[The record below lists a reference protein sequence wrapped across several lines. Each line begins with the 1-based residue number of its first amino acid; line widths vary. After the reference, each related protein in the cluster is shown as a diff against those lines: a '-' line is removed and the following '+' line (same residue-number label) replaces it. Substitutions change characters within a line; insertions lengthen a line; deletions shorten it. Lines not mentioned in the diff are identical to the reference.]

1 MNWVNSSEVNCV
13 PLSETNCSGNPYRE
27 KRERITSMVLSQVVL
42 DMVITSGHFE
52 CESTTMR
59 KVLPRKGPAKSTW
72 RRFHGASG
80 QTHRCSG
87 ATVRED
93 FTA

>member
-13 PLSETNCSGNPYRE
+13 PLSETSCSGNPYQE
-27 KRERITSMVLSQVVL
+27 KREHIISMVLCEVVL

-52 CESTTMR
+52 CASTMMR

-80 QTHRCSG
+80 QTHGCSG
-87 ATVRED
+87 VTAGED

>member
-1 MNWVNSSEVNCV
+1 M
-13 PLSETNCSGNPYRE
+13 PLSETVVQATHIGKRGN
-27 KRERITSMVLSQVVL
+27 TSLYEVVL

-52 CESTTMR
+52 CASTTVR
-59 KVLPRKGPAKSTW
+59 KVLPRKGPAKFTW

-80 QTHRCSG
+80 QTHGRSG
-87 ATVRED
+87 ATAGED